1 MGQLVKNNEYSG
13 SAFTYTSGNYTVNG
27 NYRANA
33 DGELTELSFNGNV
46 TVQDSS
52 AMAPVAP
59 EGGNFSGNLWSMG
72 DPANKRI
79 NISEIPVGK
88 VAEIGAVIDEM
99 VDAIIDSLEPA
110 DAEN

>member
-46 TVQDSS
+46 TAQDAS
-52 AMAPVAP
+52 AMMP
-59 EGGNFSGNLWSMG
+59 EGGNFNGNLWNMG
-72 DPANKRI
+72 DPSNRRI

-88 VAEIGAVIDEM
+88 AAEIGAVIDEM
-99 VDAIIDSLEPA
+99 VDAIIDSLEVA